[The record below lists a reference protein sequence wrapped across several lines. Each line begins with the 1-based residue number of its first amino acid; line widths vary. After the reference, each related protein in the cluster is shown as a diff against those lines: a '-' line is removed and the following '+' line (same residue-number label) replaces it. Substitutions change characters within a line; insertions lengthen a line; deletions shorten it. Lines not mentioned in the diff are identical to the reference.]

1 MHISIQNDT
10 TIPYYGGSVS
20 FRILDA
26 EGGNP
31 VTNFWYTLSTG
42 ARPPWQN
49 HTKSAETFY
58 AEFEENET
66 QTPRSITYTF
76 YRNIVVN
83 DENVEESESVTV
95 TQLAFVVPE
104 TVPSVELPAGG
115 SSITVDI
122 LGAQYAHTFSAETW
136 FNFSVPSRDKFTV
149 SCDTNP
155 TTEQR
160 TGEIELDWEGVKR
173 TVTVTQEAS
182 LVVPGE
188 PEEPEDVISGDVVIL
203 STLEHTVSN
212 SLVNLTITPNANAV
226 LPLVYSGSDVSWIYD
241 TQLTNGAFVVT
252 VRRNLDGNAVRS
264 GRFRITDSLGRTNT
278 VVVTQAAGNALNNAL
293 THTTQVERYVLRQ
306 EAISVPVYQN
316 QAIHAQMDAEF
327 NNAKFTVPSVA
338 RSGLLAPVRED
349 LALTPE
355 LIDGYDTYN
364 LCCRHTETG
373 DEAGRHDLI
382 RGAVLYRLVLPW
394 AAGTPKVTSLRVSVM
409 CDAYTRDGIDV
420 SLVSMRRDLDEF
432 SINDNLTVIQTD
444 KKIARRR
451 ISNNMW
457 YSSVEEVQLSAFDFQ
472 PTETTTLAVLVKLN
486 NMSFTRGLWVEG
498 SGTLNLPV
506 TLRFD
511 EAVPNMGDRPGGN
524 IWVDPVTGEV
534 LPYDSDDNRHAMILS
549 SGQIMLPDPEITE
562 REFAYI
568 SETLDFSPIT
578 NLMLSPETTT
588 FTVPK
593 NGGVYN
599 FTVVSLPTG
608 ETAYSTTASDTNWLD
623 VDTDEFTFSV
633 TIPAQE
639 AGSSS
644 RTGTVTVA
652 SGETQTKVLTFNQAA
667 GDPITI
673 LELSQSTA
681 SIDALFTQGT
691 SSFNVTSLP
700 TGETEFAVESNVDWL
715 THEVVGNT
723 IFWNAKKNPYSGQR
737 VGGFVVTS
745 GTRSTNMVVTQA
757 ANATPIA
764 LSATASSY
772 DYLTATG
779 LFTVTLPTGASI
791 VSAVSEDTAKATT
804 SLVGTTVN
812 LSVSKNWNAPRTI
825 CITVNISYDGM
836 AFTLKHWCLQ
846 KGFTDGTYASTIA
859 KVAANGAPAN
869 VVSATAVT
877 GVKQIAVCGNVCWFI
892 GSYTGTGLFGDYHQY
907 VTAVDITG
915 NAVKDLSD
923 FGSDTPLTFTY
934 EPDCVLKGFVS
945 GKQFV
950 DNIYDDGIYP
960 SLGDVLYVLAR
971 KQSTVLNTNYL
982 FDYTDGTI
990 AHGTCYPTSGVPN
1003 YAALSYEPT
1012 EFPEPE
1018 WWQYYDWNP
1027 RERYYENSTYKHR
1040 YKFYN
1045 RMATSKKEIKPLYY
1059 AIDTTTK
1066 TVYRVVPYR
1075 GGNTVATQY
1084 NPYCAFGTFTLPQNP
1099 SALAY
1104 SANYSGCF
1112 VAGNGV
1118 GGTGNNLVYI
1128 SDAAP
1133 TNSTFT
1139 TTMPSAHTPPP
1150 NRLTPN
1156 SWDNF
1161 YMDFDQT
1168 DRNMVI
1174 SGSFTDIDNTGISYL
1189 AKWDGTKW
1197 TPYSTAFVPKAPVKA
1212 MDTYSGGAIVYGDTL
1227 NYKYLD
1233 NAPAEPEAEGQ
1244 PDDPE
1249 LPAQNP
1255 GAKGSYT
1262 PDTPVAG
1269 NPVVTTPEGGTLSIP
1284 YQHFIGGLRKLYA
1297 TAFSGGITHK
1307 TVSALTVDQPYQSG
1321 IACVLRFEDTGENQ
1335 LIYNISLSALMLYH
1349 ENPFMFTPTTLSL
1362 TAPPNGMLNIPPNS
1376 ELILTAWWKSNVMPA
1391 FTTLTSAFAKASFWS
1406 GLNEEAAGYKRIGR
1420 MVLRTNTPP
1429 QNLSFKIDGKQ
1440 LTGLYGTL
1448 LITPWLR
1455 VDKVTLT
1462 DVTDNVNYG
1471 LGSLVV
1477 DADDIVNEELCWNP
1491 TVKFLG

>member
-10 TIPYYGGSVS
+10 ILPYYGGSVS

-42 ARPPWQN
+42 ARPPWEN

-58 AEFEENET
+58 AQFEENET

-76 YRNIVVN
+76 YRNIVVD

-115 SSITVDI
+115 SSVTVDI
-122 LGAQYAHTFSAETW
+122 LGAQYAHTFSEETW
-136 FNFSVPSRDKFTV
+136 FNFSVPSRDKLSV

-173 TVTVTQEAS
+173 IVTVTQEAS
-182 LVVPGE
+182 IVVPGE

-212 SLVNLTITPNANAV
+212 SLVNLTITPNENAV
-226 LPLVYSGSDVSWIYD
+226 LPIFYGGSDVSWIYE
-241 TQLTNGAFVVT
+241 TQLTNGSFVVT

-293 THTTQVERYVLRQ
+293 THTTQVERYILRQ

-327 NNAKFTVPSVA
+327 NNAKFVVPTVA

-349 LALTPE
+349 SALTPE

-364 LCCRHTETG
+364 LCCRHTETE

-451 ISNNMW
+451 VSNDMW

-498 SGTLNLPV
+498 SGTLNLPI
-506 TLRFD
+506 TLRFN
-511 EAVPNMGDRPGGN
+511 EAVPNMSDRPGGN

-534 LPYDSDDNRHAMILS
+534 LPYDSDDNRPAMLLS
-549 SGQIMLPDPEITE
+549 SGMIMLPDPEITE

-578 NLMLSPETTT
+578 TLMLSPETTT

-608 ETAYSTTASDTNWLD
+608 KTSYSTTVSDTNWLD
-623 VDTDEFTFSV
+623 VDADEFTFSV

-639 AGSSS
+639 AGSSA

-652 SGETQTKVLTFNQAA
+652 SGETETRVLTFNQAA
-667 GDPITI
+667 GDPLTI
-673 LELSQSTA
+673 LELSQATA

-715 THEVVGNT
+715 TYEVSGNT

-737 VGGFVVTS
+737 VGALTVTS

-772 DYLTATG
+772 DYVAATG
-779 LFTVTLPTGASI
+779 SFTVTLPTGATI
-791 VSAVSEDTAKATT
+791 VSAVSEDTALTT
-804 SLVGTTVN
+804 SVVGTTVN

-859 KVAANGAPAN
+859 KVAPNGAPAN
-869 VVSATAVT
+869 VVSATEVT
-877 GVKQIAVCGNVCWFI
+877 GVKQIAVCGDVCWFI
-892 GSYTGTGLFGDYHQY
+892 GSYTGTGLFSDNHNF
-907 VTAVDITG
+907 VTAVKIST
-915 NAVKDLSD
+915 NAVKNISSYG
-923 FGSDTPLTFTY
+923 GSVPKSFEY
-934 EPDCVLKGFVS
+934 EPSCVLKGLFNAHARENPNWFY
-945 GKQFV
+945 G
-950 DNIYDDGIYP
+950 NN
-960 SLGDVLYVLAR
+960 LAQIEAYFNGV
-971 KQSTVLNTNYL
+971 KYNSSDLPTLANPLYL
-982 FDYTDGTI
+982 FGTPSGSYMKGAFLFNWSDNTTITHSDTGDGGLNPKWYQWYRWNLQKRDSSGTLLTPPRFNRCATRKGEALGFYYVIYTGSRGFYRCYSFRGPGITHI
-990 AHGTCYPTSGVPN
+990 SSSAAHT
-1003 YAALSYEPT
+1003 
-1012 EFPEPE
+1012 
-1018 WWQYYDWNP
+1018 
-1027 RERYYENSTYKHR
+1027 TY
-1040 YKFYN
+1040 
-1045 RMATSKKEIKPLYY
+1045 L
-1059 AIDTTTK
+1059 
-1066 TVYRVVPYR
+1066 
-1075 GGNTVATQY
+1075 GLG
-1084 NPYCAFGTFTLPQNP
+1084 TLPANP
-1099 SALAY
+1099 SALAH
-1104 SANYSGCF
+1104 STHHAGCF
-1112 VAGNGV
+1112 VAGAFG
-1118 GGTGNNLVYI
+1118 GNNLVYV
-1128 SDAAP
+1128 SDSGFSY
-1133 TNSTFT
+1133 TS
-1139 TTMPSAHTPPP
+1139 TMPSTTYVPPP
-1150 NRLTPN
+1150 NRMTPN

-1161 YMDFDQT
+1161 NMDFDQT
-1168 DRNMVI
+1168 DGKMVI

-1189 AKWDGTKW
+1189 AKWDGNKW
-1197 TPYSTAFVPKAPVKA
+1197 IPYSTAFVPKAPIKA

-1227 NYKYLD
+1227 NFKYLD
-1233 NAPAEPEAEGQ
+1233 DAPAEPEAKGQ
-1244 PDDPE
+1244 PDDPD
-1249 LPAQNP
+1249 LPAENP
-1255 GAKGSYT
+1255 GTKGSYL
-1262 PDTPVAG
+1262 PQQPVAG
-1269 NPVVTTPEGGTLSIP
+1269 DPVVTTPEGGTFSIP

-1349 ENPFMFTPTTLSL
+1349 EKPFMFTPTTLSL

-1429 QNLSFKIDGKQ
+1429 QNLSMKIDGKQ

-1462 DVTDNVNYG
+1462 DVTDDVNYG
-1471 LGSLVV
+1471 LGSLSVT
-1477 DADDIVNEELCWNP
+1477 ADDIVNEDVGWNP